1 MTRVSSLA
9 GLAVAAAVLLTGCGS
24 VPDLNPGVGVR
35 VDDTTYSMGDVD
47 DLAATYCQAVET
59 QLREGEVVAGS
70 LVSGQVAG
78 SLALRAAAE
87 QFAAEAGVEPDAS
100 YAQVQQQL
108 ESSIADLSPSQQE
121 AVREVNLA
129 SPYAQAVQ
137 LAVGKQSGETDA
149 QAALEAGQK
158 EFAGWLDDQDVRIDP
173 RFSVALVDGAVAPAD
188 TSVSFPVSQTAVSGS
203 ASEPDPTYAAGL
215 PQTQRCG

>member
-9 GLAVAAAVLLTGCGS
+9 GLAVAATVLLTGCGS
-24 VPDLNPGVGVR
+24 VPDLTPGVGVR
-35 VDDTTYSMGDVD
+35 VDDTTYSMGEVD
-47 DLAATYCQAVET
+47 DLATTYCQAVET
-59 QLREGEVVAGS
+59 QLREGEAVAGS

-87 QFAAEAGVEPDAS
+87 QFAAETGVEPDATL
-100 YAQVQQQL
+100 AQVEQQL
-108 ESSIADLSPSQQE
+108 ESSIADLPAAQQE

-137 LAVGKQSGETDA
+137 LAAGKQAGETDP
-149 QAALEAGQK
+149 QAALEAGQQA
-158 EFAGWLDDQDVRIDP
+158 FADWLDEQDVRIDP

-188 TSVSFPVSQTAVSGS
+188 TSVSFPVSDAATGGS
-203 ASEPDPTYAAGL
+203 AQEPDPAYASAL